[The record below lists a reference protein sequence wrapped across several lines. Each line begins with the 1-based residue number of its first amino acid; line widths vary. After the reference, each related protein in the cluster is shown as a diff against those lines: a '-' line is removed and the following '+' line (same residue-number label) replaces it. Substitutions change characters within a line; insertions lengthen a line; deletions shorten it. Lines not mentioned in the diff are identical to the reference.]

1 MINLFIPNTLDGS
14 AAAIAAHIYAG
25 ENNGAVS
32 IVRYRDDSDLNQAVG
47 ELMRHITVA
56 DGFDAPQPEKRF
68 VWIVGE
74 YISEMIDDELSWFAH
89 HKPGRMCDQFPK
101 GRYLYISKVLSPTS
115 CPSVNHFFFHLSDN
129 TEASQ
134 NIRLLYSM
142 LDHDEF
148 EHLMAY
154 LLQQHPTAEDVTKED
169 YVLSLFIEHAK
180 KKKQRL

>member
-32 IVRYRDDSDLNQAVG
+32 IVRYRDENDLNQAIG

-56 DGFDAPQPEKRF
+56 DGFDAPQPERRI
-68 VWIVGE
+68 VWIVGGRLNT
-74 YISEMIDDELSWFAH
+74 MVRDELHWFAR
-89 HKPGRMCDQFPK
+89 HKPGREWEY
-101 GRYLYISKVLSPTS
+101 GANGITLYALSKQTASQSLI
-115 CPSVNHFFFHLSDN
+115 HFFSHLVSKDDV
-129 TEASQ
+129 SQ

-154 LLQQHPTAEDVTKED
+154 LLRQHPTAEDVTKED
-169 YVLSLFIEHAK
+169 YVLSLFVEHAK